1 MSKSHQ
7 LVAFLFGLFFS
18 ASVFAQTTSF
28 EAMMN
33 GIIKSTPGVTNI
45 AVGTGVRTSVAGSV
59 AVAADG
65 LTIPVA
71 TTIAAD
77 IPYAAVAAGAGRVAL
92 RAVPWVGTAIAL
104 AEVGNILASS
114 GFKSCPPPDFWCK
127 TSAPVGST
135 YVPTVMKFR
144 YCTGNA
150 GACATWHDDVGS
162 ACADLAAFNS
172 TRYQSDGK
180 TLLPWSVQSIQT
192 VAPFICVIYTP
203 GNKSNAN
210 PNGYDPGTFSSGAAT
225 QLYCNDSTLAVN
237 GLCTVTTPG
246 TDGPAT
252 LEDVNKALANKINAD
267 HDWGVKMKNQMDAIA
282 QANPAMEPPVNVKTA
297 PLVLTAPAVTTQPQ
311 TISTRTIPNAD
322 GSTSTETVTKA
333 TTVTATQGSPSTVE
347 NPNITYNPKTTTT
360 TTTVNNTTNV
370 TTTNTTT
377 VNNSPVTVTSPQ
389 QKLDLP
395 TDYNREATQQK
406 ILNVLNGEGMPTAA
420 LKSADP
426 SIEQISAQNKV
437 GLTTVDQVTD
447 SGVGITNWFPKIAT
461 AQCRNPQ
468 VPNPI
473 TGNKVDVVICDKVD
487 LFSAFVSGVIAVY
500 CLFGCVREVT
510 AAIKA

>member
-18 ASVFAQTTSF
+18 VSVSAQTTSF

-33 GIIKSTPGVTNI
+33 GIIKSTPGITNV
-45 AVGTGVRTSVAGSV
+45 AVGTGVRTSIAGSV
-59 AVAADG
+59 GVAADG

-77 IPYAAVAAGAGRVAL
+77 VPYAAVAAGAGRIAL

-104 AEVGNILASS
+104 AEIGKVLNAS
-114 GFKSCPPPDFWCK
+114 GMQDCPAPGYFCK
-127 TSAPVGST
+127 AGGTST
-135 YVPTVMKFR
+135 
-144 YCTGNA
+144 
-150 GACATWHDDVGS
+150 
-162 ACADLAAFNS
+162 
-172 TRYQSDGK
+172 
-180 TLLPWSVQSIQT
+180 SVQSFK
-192 VAPFICVIYTP
+192 P
-203 GNKSNAN
+203 
-210 PNGYDPGTFSSGAAT
+210 TFYMSHSSGATSGAPNTSVVAT
-225 QLYCNDSTLAVN
+225 CNAYVASRNSVTTNGYKYFVIQASEAPNPLCNYGWNDQYGNFVSNYPAQGVDLHITATCPDGTKGSTSDGWVTFT
-237 GLCTVTTPG
+237 CTVTKI
-246 TDGPAT
+246 DVAGPAT
-252 LEDVNKALANKINAD
+252 LEDVNKALSDKANAD
-267 HDWGVKMKNQMDAIA
+267 HDWGVKIKSQMDAVA

-297 PLVLTAPAVTTQPQ
+297 PLVVTAPPVTTQPQ
-311 TISTRTIPNAD
+311 TVSTRTISNPD

-347 NPNITYNPKTTTT
+347 KPNITYNPKTTTT

-377 VNNSPVTVTSPQ
+377 VNNSPVTVSSPQ